1 MMVHISFSFLWAVLS
16 SNLSKTFCR
25 LLLQLHPGK
34 SDVCIVCCSVL
45 SAFLEQ
51 RPPGSASLPRLILL
65 GTQRNVKVEILV
77 NDFPNQLQGSLTFN
91 NR

>member
-1 MMVHISFSFLWAVLS
+1 MMVHIFLLWAVLS
-16 SNLSKTFCR
+16 NNLSKTFCR
-25 LLLQLHPGK
+25 LLLHPGK
-34 SDVCIVCCSVL
+34 SDDCIVCCSVL

-65 GTQRNVKVEILV
+65 GTQINVKVEILV
-77 NDFPNQLQGSLTFN
+77 NDFPNQPQGSLTFN